1 MRKKFLTVL
10 LTSALVASALT
21 GCGDKKTTTSSQ
33 KTSQESSVDDSNS
46 ADQEESSDA
55 EDSGDV
61 EESSD
66 AEDSS
71 STGSD
76 TSWADNLSKFYA
88 GITDDE
94 GTYMYLAFGNEGTFG
109 MAMFY
114 NVESA
119 ESGSWVGECTNN
131 GDGTLTISDQN
142 NGTSLTMGVEE
153 AEGGYQLD
161 MGDVGA
167 ALVGEVEKDKF
178 VEAANNISEGTEP
191 QF

>member
-1 MRKKFLTVL
+1 MRRKFLTVL

-46 ADQEESSDA
+46 ANQEESSDA
-55 EDSGDV
+55 K
-61 EESSD
+61 
-66 AEDSS
+66 DSS

-94 GTYMYLAFGNEGTFG
+94 GTYMYLAFGNDGTFG

-119 ESGSWVGECTNN
+119 ESGSWVGECTDN